1 MASKMTPSA
10 GPQGGRWSTGLEG
23 PPGKW
28 LSGRRA
34 MWELGRWMVTPG
46 GWLIWGAYAF
56 CLLPL
61 GCLSTPIFPLL
72 AGMLGG
78 AVVSQLVVN
87 RAGVCLLSLPVP
99 SEVMSRVLW
108 FVTVVYFP
116 LVYGAV
122 QLPIRLAVAADGGV
136 ELSRVSL
143 IVPDCILAGGVGAAM
158 LLTRPLWHRLPPKDG
173 QPQYQYSL
181 PGMILMGA
189 YMTLLPLLMPTVFR
203 EQGAMQR
210 MIYGG
215 SVVIAGVLIV
225 ASYRVASR
233 TASIPWLIPQ
243 TADSQATLILPWMR
257 RDSGRGTIS
266 FLDMWLT
273 QLQIWTGYILFMLAL
288 YSVVSR
294 VQFGVWAEPPGGSRM
309 IVFPIALIPL
319 FMFFPHYTVMDYRVI
334 RCLPLRRW
342 QQAMLVFSFE
352 LPLILPVSVV
362 LLAVGFCSAWPALDV
377 ISFLL
382 AYGASCTLMTSLRA
396 SFKAVGLIVA
406 IVLGCGVLMP
416 YPMMDS
422 PWTPAIH
429 AVCAIVFG
437 SFAFVNLY
445 RDLCGDGSLYRKQDD
460 FADWVAGRE

>member
-23 PPGKW
+23 TPGKW
-28 LSGRRA
+28 LVGRRA

-46 GWLIWGAYAF
+46 GLPIWGAYAF

-72 AGMLGG
+72 VGILGG
-78 AVVSQLVVN
+78 TVVSQLAAN
-87 RAGVCLLSLPVP
+87 RAGACLLSLPVP

-116 LVYGAV
+116 LVYGTV
-122 QLPIRLAVAADGGV
+122 QLPIRLAVAADGGI

-143 IVPDCILAGGVGAAM
+143 IMPDCILAGGVGAAM
-158 LLTRPLWHRLPPKDG
+158 LLTRPLWHRSPPKDG
-173 QPQYQYSL
+173 QPRYQYSL

-189 YMTLLPLLMPTVFR
+189 YMILLPLLIPTLYK
-203 EQGAMQR
+203 EQGTMQR

-225 ASYRVASR
+225 ASYRVAGR

-243 TADSQATLILPWMR
+243 TAENQATLTLPWMR

-288 YSVVSR
+288 YSVVSW
-294 VQFGVWAEPPGGSRM
+294 VQSEVWAEPSGSSRLL
-309 IVFPIALIPL
+309 VVPIAVIPL
-319 FMFFPHYTVMDYRVI
+319 ILFFPPYTALGYRVI

-342 QQAMLVFSFE
+342 QQVMLVFSFA
-352 LPLILPVSVV
+352 LPLVLPVSVV
-362 LLAVGFCSAWPALDV
+362 LLAVGLYSAWPVLDV

-382 AYGASCTLMTSLRA
+382 AYGASCTLMISLGA
-396 SFKAVGLIVA
+396 SFKSLGLAVAGL
-406 IVLGCGVLMP
+406 GSSVLML
-416 YPMMDS
+416 YPMIDS
-422 PWTPAIH
+422 PWNSAIYL
-429 AVCAIVFG
+429 ACAAVFG
-437 SFAFVNLY
+437 SVAYVNLY
-445 RDLCGDGSLYRKQDD
+445 RDLCGDGSLYRKRDD
-460 FADWVAGRE
+460 FADWIAGRD